1 MRNKILSI
9 IIAGSVL
16 LSAAGCTKTSG
27 SVVSGIGES
36 PLIPV
41 DDYYNDVDAGY
52 TDEGVIEEA
61 TATYVSDDGLCTISV
76 MPDYYDITL
85 DYENGSRYDVGAAY
99 GRTILQAM
107 PSYESLMEPYLYSN
121 LRNLFGGDFYGEA
134 VEVRVGSLYESM
146 RDEYREEI
154 DGLASSLSDGRHGFE
169 EDGVLS
175 YEEVL
180 ALQMIPDAIR
190 ATACSALTL
199 WGDRTETGKMLTLR
213 NLEWMLGDDYSMGLF
228 NSVTHMRNGDR
239 SLTSIALMGMLEI
252 ISAVNDDGVFAAIL
266 DVGSEEHEQFIY
278 EGRKC
283 YTMELRYALEEFT
296 TAREVGE
303 FMVGESSDFTWC
315 HNLTITDGNE
325 AFCAEDCV
333 EQVAQAGA
341 GYSIL
346 RDAST
351 PLLEGLSWD
360 NSDSLCIVNSFASEG
375 NQDGFTQYPNNIV
388 RFAKYNEWVSD
399 IGVFS
404 VTDLK
409 NMITQETVEQYEVE
423 NVHSNGT
430 SQLIIIDYAT
440 GSIQVAFTGSEGP
453 VDNPVFVEVGNI
465 GVM

>member
-1 MRNKILSI
+1 MRNKILSL

-16 LSAAGCTKTSG
+16 VSAAGCNKTSDNM
-27 SVVSGIGES
+27 VPGIGDS
-36 PLIPV
+36 PLTPV
-41 DDYYNDVDAGY
+41 GNYLNGVDAGY
-52 TDEGVIEEA
+52 TDEGIIEEA
-61 TATYVSDDGLCTISV
+61 VATYVSDDGLCTISV
-76 MPDYYDITL
+76 MPDYYDVTL
-85 DYENGSRYDVGAAY
+85 DYENGSRYDVGASY
-99 GRTILQAM
+99 GRTIPQTM
-107 PSYESLMEPYLYSN
+107 PSYESVMEPYLYGN
-121 LRNLFGGDFYGEA
+121 IRTLFGGYYTAEA
-134 VEVRVGSLYESM
+134 VEDRVYTLYASM
-146 RDEYREEI
+146 REEYREEI
-154 DGLASSLSDGRHGFE
+154 DGLASSLSQGRHGFV
-169 EDGVLS
+169 EDELLS

-180 ALQMIPDAIR
+180 ALQMIPDVLR
-190 ATACSALTL
+190 PTACSALTL
-199 WGDRTETGKMLTLR
+199 WGERTETGEMLTLR
-213 NLEWMLGDDYSMGLF
+213 NLEWGLGENYQMGLF
-228 NSVTHMRNGDR
+228 NAVTHMQNGER
-239 SLTSIALMGMLEI
+239 SITAIALLGMLDI

-296 TAREVGE
+296 TARQVGE
-303 FMVGESSDFTWC
+303 FMVGESAEFTWC

-333 EQVAQAGA
+333 LQVEQAGD

-375 NQDGFTQYPNNIV
+375 NQDGFTGVPSNTV
-388 RFAKYNEWVSD
+388 RFAKYNEWVSE

-409 NMITQETVEQYEVE
+409 NMITQETVEQYDVE

-453 VDNPVFVEVGNI
+453 VDNPLFVEVGNI
-465 GVM
+465 GVN